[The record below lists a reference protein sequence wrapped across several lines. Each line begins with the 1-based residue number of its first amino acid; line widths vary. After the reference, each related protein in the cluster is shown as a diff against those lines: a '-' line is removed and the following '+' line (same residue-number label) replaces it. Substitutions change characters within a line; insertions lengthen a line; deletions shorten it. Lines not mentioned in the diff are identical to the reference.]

1 MLFQCTI
8 PVDSKRFSIN
18 IAGPKHDD
26 FQSVLFHF
34 NPRQRERGGQL
45 VVNNKQDGIWGH
57 AVAIPLSQVPLMFG
71 QLSCTIMIQ
80 INGEG
85 FDIFIENKHCARL
98 EHRIELPV
106 GHTNL
111 VLQFP
116 STDDY
121 GSPENWTVYKVWWGN
136 RPILA
141 KGDVSDIPGVNSFSS
156 DHPRKVFISGLV
168 KISSDAEV
176 ELRRAELERA
186 FQKYGGDRGVLVV
199 APTNATFAFVEM
211 ESESMTD
218 LALREMSE
226 RYRMNRARR
235 SRHEALREERAAAEN
250 MKLGATKTDTV
261 WD

>member
-1 MLFQCTI
+1 MMTFK
-8 PVDSKRFSIN
+8 VF
-18 IAGPKHDD
+18 
-26 FQSVLFHF
+26 FFHF

-57 AVAIPLSQVPLMFG
+57 AVAIPLSEVPLMFG

-85 FDIFIENKHCARL
+85 FDIFIENKHCALL

-111 VLQFP
+111 VLQIP

-121 GSPENWTVYKVWWGN
+121 GSPENWMVYKVWWGN

-156 DHPRKVFISGLV
+156 DLPRKVFTSGLV
-168 KISSDAEV
+168 KISSDT
-176 ELRRAELERA
+176 
-186 FQKYGGDRGVLVV
+186 QKWNYDVLNWNVLSKGMVV
-199 APTNATFAFVEM
+199 IAV
-211 ESESMTD
+211 
-218 LALREMSE
+218 
-226 RYRMNRARR
+226 Y
-235 SRHEALREERAAAEN
+235 
-250 MKLGATKTDTV
+250 
-261 WD
+261 